1 MFTGRRDRGGGVI
14 PTDASV
20 TATKLARDLIAA
32 IPGVPDLTVLGN
44 EESTLEVIC
53 QLNDASG
60 NPLNQKT
67 LLRAW
72 VSDAAAG
79 AVTTASD
86 FTASWDPG
94 ALETI
99 VTNKDWDVV
108 TDGTGAAI
116 LTVEKSGEALTLY
129 LNVALEG
136 QISSVEFT
144 VGSTMPSVGRYG
156 VFEIAPTVVTA
167 SVYPYWP
174 YDLSPN
180 GNIPPGVGVSVD
192 GLFSNDDWETTIVQP
207 GFYFQDYTY
216 QSRSEDGGVTFYD
229 WLYPLGDP
237 GWRIRFT
244 PTTVGTWKYKVRVK
258 DAAHPNGVFP
268 GDEASFYCRPSSSRG
283 FIRVSDM
290 DTRYFETSDGTYINF
305 AGISYCSGSLR
316 DKQALY
322 ASYGSNGINL
332 ARPWWQGSQ
341 GPVLF
346 GLSGRGGMYEWGGD
360 NFGLSYAEAR
370 TGEILSG
377 KITGNGN
384 GSTKTDVEP
393 STVYKYSAWVK
404 TVGLTGPLA
413 PGDYGVYLKVDPCVE
428 GEEPLTEKLHG
439 DTPWTQISGTFTT
452 VNVFDMYKVNWVKV
466 VVDNTTAGVAYF
478 TDLSLRKDL
487 GGGEYG
493 PELIHTPHFNQQKYV
508 SQREAWKADYEV
520 EAARAN
526 GVYLKV
532 VLQEMLD
539 VIFRSIQPDGTGGP
553 FSDENIYASDTH
565 ASRTYQQYF
574 WRYIIAR
581 YGYATNIHSFEF
593 CNEGNPFSNTHNA
606 AVEAL
611 ASYFAANDPNTHLCT
626 TSNWGYCYPTTELWS
641 QVPSAAYTD
650 RHQYVGKVQREPLQY
665 VYGWLES
672 GNGIEY
678 IEDCLDDTVYRSA
691 PYSLHLTKSAPGEMV
706 NPFVMSRPI
715 PVIPGHKYTF
725 SWYIRG
731 VGVVVDD
738 ENPSEWQ
745 HPTICIQFV
754 TGFLCCNTGDLI
766 IPGAVPEGQ
775 GTYDWTH
782 KMYTTPTTAPA
793 DAHYVLLLP
802 QISYC
807 LGEVWFD
814 DITIYDE
821 TDGVVVEVPNGNFDQ
836 PNGMRMDYDTALID
850 YSVGT
855 QVGDRT
861 RRQIAKPMIRGELGI
876 SGEKLADSIT
886 FGGHVYPYTGENQEL
901 VYDAQGI
908 WFKKLVWAQINP
920 FGVIDM
926 YWWTDNLNFKG
937 LHYYAKA
944 YQRFMAG
951 IPLSN
956 GHYEEIAATV
966 SGSDLLR
973 VLGQKDLTNNWAHL
987 WVDNK
992 SHTWKNVVDRV
1003 PRTRAS
1009 GQISITGLEDGG
1021 YEVEVWDPATGEVTG
1036 YLHPGCSGGI
1046 LTLQVTELLTDI
1058 AYRIKVVPP

>member
-1 MFTGRRDRGGGVI
+1 MFKGARARGGGLI

-20 TATKLARDLIAA
+20 SVLKLARDLLAA
-32 IPGVPDLTVLGN
+32 IAGTPDLTVLGN
-44 EESTLEVIC
+44 EESTLEIVC
-53 QLNDASG
+53 QLNDVSG
-60 NPLNQKT
+60 NPLNEKT

-72 VSDAAAG
+72 LSDSPAG
-79 AVTTASD
+79 SVTSASD
-86 FTASWDPG
+86 FSASWNPG

-99 VTNKDWDVV
+99 VTNKDWDVL
-108 TDGTGAAI
+108 TDGTGTAI
-116 LTVEKSGEALTLY
+116 VTVEKSGDALTLY
-129 LNVALEG
+129 LNVAIEG
-136 QISSVEFT
+136 RISSVEFT
-144 VGSTMPSVGRYG
+144 VGSTMPSVGQYDL
-156 VFEIAPTVVTA
+156 FEITPTVVTD

-174 YDLSPN
+174 YDEDPN
-180 GNIPPGVGVSVD
+180 EGVPPGVGVSVD
-192 GLFSNDDWETTIVQP
+192 GLFSNDNWETTIVQP

-216 QSRSEDGGVTFYD
+216 QSRSEDGGLTFYD
-229 WLYPLGDP
+229 WLYPSGNP
-237 GWRIRFT
+237 GWKIRFA

-258 DAAHPNGVFP
+258 DAAHPSGVLS
-268 GDEASFYCRPSSSRG
+268 DEASFYCRASSNHG
-283 FIRVSDM
+283 FIKLTPTDC
-290 DTRYFETSDGTYINF
+290 RYFETSDGTYINF
-305 AGISYCSGSLR
+305 VGISCCSGSLR
-316 DKQALY
+316 DKEALY

-332 ARPWWQGSQ
+332 VRPWWQGSQ

-346 GLSGRGGMYEWGGD
+346 GLSGQGGMHEWGGD

-370 TGEILSG
+370 AGEILSG

-384 GSTKTDVEP
+384 GSTETDVEP

-404 TVGLTGPLA
+404 TVGLTGPLGS
-413 PGDYGVYLKVDPCVE
+413 GDYGVYLKVDPCVE

-439 DTPWTQISGTFTT
+439 DTPWTEISGTFTT

-520 EAARAN
+520 EAAKRN

-565 ASRTYQQYF
+565 ACRTYQEYF

-606 AVEAL
+606 AAEAL
-611 ASYFAANDPNTHLCT
+611 ASYFNDHDPNRHLCT
-626 TSNWGYCYPTTELWS
+626 TSNYGSYFPTTELWS

-650 RHQYVGKVQREPLQY
+650 RHQYIGKVVRERLQY
-665 VYGWLES
+665 VYGWLETAD
-672 GNGIEY
+672 GIEY
-678 IEDCLDDTVYRSA
+678 IEDCLDDTIYRSA
-691 PYSLHLTKSAPGEMV
+691 PYSLHLTNSTPGREVFMT
-706 NPFVMSRPI
+706 SRPI
-715 PVIPGHKYTF
+715 PVKPGHTYTF
-725 SWYIRG
+725 SWYIKG
-731 VGVVVDD
+731 LNVTKSDEVDLD
-738 ENPSEWQ
+738 WQ
-745 HPTICIQFV
+745 FPTMLLRFV
-754 TGFLCCNTGDLI
+754 TGWLCCNTGSFYQPWEPEKLI
-766 IPGAVPEGQ
+766 
-775 GTYDWTH
+775 GTWNWTQRSFEV
-782 KMYTTPTTAPA
+782 TAPE
-793 DAHYVLLLP
+793 DAHYVLLFP
-802 QISYC
+802 SIHWC

-814 DITIYDE
+814 DITLYDE
-821 TDGVVVEVPNGNFDQ
+821 TDQVVVKVPNGKFDE

-855 QVGDRT
+855 ELGYRD
-861 RRQIAKPMIRGELGI
+861 RRQIAKPLIRGELGI

-886 FGGHVYPYTGENQEL
+886 FGGHVYGWTGENQEL
-901 VYDAQGI
+901 VYDADGI

-926 YWWTDNLNFKG
+926 YWWTDSINFKG
-937 LHYYAKA
+937 LHKYAKA
-944 YQRFMAG
+944 YQRFMSG

-956 GHYEEIAATV
+956 GHYQDIAATV